1 MKIAFWSP
9 LHGVGGTAAML
20 AITLAVATDS
30 DKSILLTQTHYS
42 MNYLEGP
49 LVGEIDGPQ
58 GSDYFRDIGVDAV
71 VKYFKAGLLSKEV
84 MENCAI
90 DITSRLSL
98 LAGTKQSSRRAYD
111 DSVLR
116 KIVGH
121 VLDAAED
128 FYDWVVVD
136 TNSGYSSSSI
146 ETVQKADVV
155 VVTLR
160 QNRDMLDE
168 LFANEEFRKLNSDRI
183 LYLFGSYDP
192 NSKYNLNNLRHI
204 YRQIN
209 ADNSGG
215 LPHSTAY
222 MDALCDRRALKYIT
236 ANMVAEDYGDT
247 EFFRALK
254 DISRKI
260 TAMAAR
266 KQR

>member
-9 LHGVGGTAAML
+9 LHGVGGTAGML
-20 AITLAVATDS
+20 AITLAVATAGDR
-30 DKSILLTQTHYS
+30 SILLTQTHYS

-58 GSDYFRDIGVDAV
+58 GNEYFRDTGVDAV
-71 VKYFKAGLLSKEV
+71 IRYFKAGMLSKEV
-84 MENCAI
+84 MDNCSI
-90 DITSRLSL
+90 DIASGLSL
-98 LAGTKQSSRRAYD
+98 LTGTKQSSRRTYD

-116 KIVGH
+116 RIVGY
-121 VLDAAED
+121 VLNAAED
-128 FYDWVVVD
+128 YYDWVVVD
-136 TNSGYSSSSI
+136 TNSGYSSSSL
-146 ETVQKADVV
+146 ETVQSADVV

-183 LYLFGSYDP
+183 FYLFGSYDSD
-192 NSKYNLNNLRHI
+192 SKYNLNNLRHI

-222 MDALCDRRALKYIT
+222 MDALCDRKAMKYIT
-236 ANMVAEDYGDT
+236 ANLVAEDYGDT
-247 EFFRALK
+247 EFFKALK
-254 DISRKI
+254 DVSRKI
-260 TAMAAR
+260 TAMASG